1 MAKVRLWRPR
11 KMSWVLTVLPLTML
25 PVYLATP
32 WAMAESPPAFRA
44 AAMSLP
50 AVCSDGQTDRRLW
63 GVWQMETYVIDKV
76 DRPAHGVIII
86 QTGWLAADIIY
97 FGEDGKPLG
106 ANANA
111 GPICTMDGNVVI
123 NQTVQLHY
131 RPNTSADDVLAE
143 GRIERIGYH
152 RSGDTL
158 VLTFPS
164 GNRYIARRKPVS

>member
-1 MAKVRLWRPR
+1 
-11 KMSWVLTVLPLTML
+11 MSRVLPML
-25 PVYLATP
+25 AFAMFPVCLPSP
-32 WAMAESPPAFRA
+32 WAMAESTPPFGATA
-44 AAMSLP
+44 ATSLP
-50 AVCSDGQTDRRLW
+50 AECRDGNTDRALW
-63 GVWQMETYVIDKV
+63 GVWQIKTYVIDKV

-111 GPICTMDGNVVI
+111 GPICTMDGNLVM

-131 RPNTSADDVLAE
+131 RPRTSSEDVLTE
-143 GRIERIGYH
+143 GRIERIGYR
-152 RSGDTL
+152 RSGDSL

-164 GNRYIARRKPVS
+164 GNHYILRRQPVS